1 MGRRPVVAMSMLARS
16 NGRFAVGLLP
26 VGISVAIGLDDGA
39 ACIGVPGTVVAAN
52 SAPKSPDDPAVG
64 PAIALGVGIVFTTVP
79 TKTGKSRS
87 LGKDQVIRGR
97 KTSSATI
104 HRWNTRGG
112 DCDDTTVPFSETT
125 ILEPRC
131 NSAELDPTTQHADAM
146 NRTIAAAK

>member
-1 MGRRPVVAMSMLARS
+1 M
-16 NGRFAVGLLP
+16 
-26 VGISVAIGLDDGA
+26 
-39 ACIGVPGTVVAAN
+39 VAAN
-52 SAPKSPDDPAVG
+52 IAPKSPVDPDPD
-64 PAIALGVGIVFTTVP
+64 PAIALGVGIVFATVP
-79 TKTGKSRS
+79 AKTGKSKP
-87 LGKDQVIRGR
+87 LGRDQVIRGR